1 MKDELGRKIMK
12 EFIGLKAKTYCYIID
27 DDNEDEKVKRKWV
40 IKGKLKFKDYKNC
53 LEANQLENKINHPA
67 KKEIDADSLKK
78 DRKEFIKNNKLLIK
92 TQQRFKS

>member
-12 EFIGLKAKTYCYIID
+12 EFIGLKAKTYSYIID

-53 LEANQLENKINHPA
+53 LEANQLENKINHPE
-67 KKEIDADSLKK
+67 KKKKLMQIVLKK
-78 DRKEFIKNNKLLIK
+78 IAKN
-92 TQQRFKS
+92 S